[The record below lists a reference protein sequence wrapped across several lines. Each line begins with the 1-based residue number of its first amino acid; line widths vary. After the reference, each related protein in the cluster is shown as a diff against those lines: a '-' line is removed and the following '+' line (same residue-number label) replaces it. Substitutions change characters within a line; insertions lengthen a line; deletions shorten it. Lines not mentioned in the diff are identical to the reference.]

1 MLFLEFL
8 FYHVMFFFF
17 LGPLINLVIIFFRG
31 HFLVYN
37 FNFWG
42 FNREFFLQCFFYAI
56 TCFTFYYYFYHSCNF
71 LSFIEIYLLFSAG
84 IIRTFI
90 LSIRYSTMDAK
101 KIDSFF
107 HIKLEYKDKM
117 SEFTL
122 NNWRKQ
128 TDEVIE
134 QELKTL
140 VRLKN
145 LDLTFFRFLFLS
157 EINSIFENEL
167 IGIDFFIEFMKN

>member
-1 MLFLEFL
+1 
-8 FYHVMFFFF
+8 
-17 LGPLINLVIIFFRG
+17 
-31 HFLVYN
+31 
-37 FNFWG
+37 
-42 FNREFFLQCFFYAI
+42 
-56 TCFTFYYYFYHSCNF
+56 
-71 LSFIEIYLLFSAG
+71 
-84 IIRTFI
+84 
-90 LSIRYSTMDAK
+90 MDAK